1 MTVFAHSRRTPA
13 MIAAE
18 RGRTGPAKVYT
29 QDEQRQRR
37 RQHLENHLLEEFDLV
52 AEFSAILD
60 PLAQRLTAEPIPAAH
75 REYVETLLN
84 AADECLNAIRDL
96 ILDAEAQRKLATID
110 LDHRGRARTLLSQ
123 ASGRHRLPEIT
134 DGQLVT
140 GEWAAAITACSMTYS
155 GGVSSLLA
163 RAADRTISERVETA
177 LRLLDRGALSL
188 ARRIDRAEFHRRE
201 FRRPAVPD
209 LDARAELAKLG
220 VTL

>member
-1 MTVFAHSRRTPA
+1 
-13 MIAAE
+13 
-18 RGRTGPAKVYT
+18 
-29 QDEQRQRR
+29 
-37 RQHLENHLLEEFDLV
+37 
-52 AEFSAILD
+52 
-60 PLAQRLTAEPIPAAH
+60 
-75 REYVETLLN
+75 
-84 AADECLNAIRDL
+84 
-96 ILDAEAQRKLATID
+96 
-110 LDHRGRARTLLSQ
+110 
-123 ASGRHRLPEIT
+123 
-134 DGQLVT
+134 
-140 GEWAAAITACSMTYS
+140 MTYS